1 MGVRASLAAERQPVG
16 WSAAKVVTFDKAGSE
31 LARELRH
38 EPSVTLNVVQFVDLS
53 DGRRVTTEACGD
65 MALTVPRQYTVA
77 ELHGDLREFIFEDEL
92 REVDDELADEPRWE
106 DMTAVLRDRGVPADE
121 AALVALPFVIE
132 LDDDVAA
139 ALGR

>member
-1 MGVRASLAAERQPVG
+1 MVRMGVRASLAAERQPVG

-77 ELHGDLREFIFEDEL
+77 ELHGDLRESSS
-92 REVDDELADEPRWE
+92 RTSCARSTTNSPTSR
-106 DMTAVLRDRGVPADE
+106 A
-121 AALVALPFVIE
+121 
-132 LDDDVAA
+132 
-139 ALGR
+139 GRT